1 VKIVFYFK
9 LFVKNNIYSYICPT
23 KSIEMKTS
31 ITTIKY
37 IMLLSV
43 VFLLLTYSISLNEE
57 NKWFVLNTPLLSN
70 NFVFAIAGG
79 TFASLVVILACE
91 IQNYY
96 LLKHQTEDYLFS
108 QLFALYTQITI
119 IHYNVKRQIN
129 DNSTQVPQNLI
140 DEIANRGLLCLNNL
154 TSIDYIT
161 FGKSNAI
168 KDVLDQFR
176 AKNSMHIRSFL
187 QNTVF
192 LKIAINEDKLAMLNH
207 GRDELVISSSPM
219 TNLVLKKIY
228 NDSSVVLTTVEDV
241 LMSIDLEY
249 KNRYHW
255 SDVKRNV
262 ITCEENF
269 VSMDLYS
276 YLELPVINLQ

>member
-1 VKIVFYFK
+1 
-9 LFVKNNIYSYICPT
+9 
-23 KSIEMKTS
+23 
-31 ITTIKY
+31 
-37 IMLLSV
+37 MLLSV

>member
-1 VKIVFYFK
+1 
-9 LFVKNNIYSYICPT
+9 
-23 KSIEMKTS
+23 
-31 ITTIKY
+31 
-37 IMLLSV
+37 MLLSV

-262 ITCEENF
+262 ITCEENI

>member
-1 VKIVFYFK
+1 
-9 LFVKNNIYSYICPT
+9 
-23 KSIEMKTS
+23 MKTS